1 MNKSKRRT
9 MKNFIEVNEKRINSF
24 KNNMEEAGLKVKEEY
39 NNEMAVLQK
48 KNRNL
53 KKKLEEY
60 KNEGQ
65 RKWKKFKT
73 NFKHDRKDIGKTM
86 KDLF

>member
-1 MNKSKRRT
+1 

-24 KNNMEEAGLKVKEEY
+24 KKNMEEAGLKVKEEY

-73 NFKHDRKDIGKTM
+73 NFRHDRKDIGKTM

>member
-1 MNKSKRRT
+1 

-24 KNNMEEAGLKVKEEY
+24 KKNMEEAGLKVKEEY

>member
-1 MNKSKRRT
+1 

-24 KNNMEEAGLKVKEEY
+24 KKNMEEAGLKVKEEY

-73 NFKHDRKDIGKTM
+73 NFKHDRKEIGKTV
-86 KDLF
+86 KDIF

>member
-24 KNNMEEAGLKVKEEY
+24 KKNMEEAGLKVKEEY

>member
-1 MNKSKRRT
+1 
-9 MKNFIEVNEKRINSF
+9 
-24 KNNMEEAGLKVKEEY
+24 
-39 NNEMAVLQK
+39 MAVLQK

-53 KKKLEEY
+53 KKKLEEF
-60 KNEGQ
+60 KDEGQ

>member
-24 KNNMEEAGLKVKEEY
+24 KKNMEEAGLKVKEEY

-73 NFKHDRKDIGKTM
+73 NFRHDRKDIGKTM

>member
-1 MNKSKRRT
+1 MNKAKMRT
-9 MKNFIEVNEKRINSF
+9 MKNIIEVNQKRIDAF
-24 KNNMEEAGLKVKEEY
+24 IENMDKAGIKVKEEY

-53 KKKLEEY
+53 KKKFEEY
-60 KNEGQ
+60 KDEGQ